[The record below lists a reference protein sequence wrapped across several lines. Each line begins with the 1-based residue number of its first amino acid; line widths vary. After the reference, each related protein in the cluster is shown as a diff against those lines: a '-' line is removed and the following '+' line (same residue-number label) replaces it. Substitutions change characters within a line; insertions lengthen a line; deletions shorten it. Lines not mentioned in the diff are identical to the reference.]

1 VGPGPEN
8 GLQHGVSGR
17 NTPRVGVAESSCLE
31 WAEALARRGLG
42 CLGIDAPD
50 HGSRGTFTSFFSVDD
65 LPALRDRFREMTFDL
80 LQVERAAITFDLDGD
95 AVPDVAP
102 RLRYF
107 GNSMGAYAVTSARST
122 LPRRH
127 AGGLTPPP

>member
-1 VGPGPEN
+1 MGPGPEN

-17 NTPRVGVAESSCLE
+17 NTPRVGVAESYCLE

-65 LPALRDRFREMTFDL
+65 LPALRDRFRVMTFDL
-80 LQVERAAITFDLDGD
+80 LQVDVVDAGRLLPALTGPLRKLFDALEGVS
-95 AVPDVAP
+95 AV
-102 RLRYF
+102 
-107 GNSMGAYAVTSARST
+107 
-122 LPRRH
+122 
-127 AGGLTPPP
+127 AGGGGGDDDE

>member
-1 VGPGPEN
+1 MRRASWWA
-8 GLQHGVSGR
+8 L
-17 NTPRVGVAESSCLE
+17 GVAESSCLE

-95 AVPDVAP
+95 GLPDVAP

-107 GNSMGAYAVTSARST
+107 GNSMGASAVASARST

>member
-1 VGPGPEN
+1 MGPGPEN

-17 NTPRVGVAESSCLE
+17 NTPRVGVSESSCLE

-65 LPALRDRFREMTFDL
+65 LPEDRRKLYNWQRKSLVLMKQL
-80 LQVERAAITFDLDGD
+80 
-95 AVPDVAP
+95 
-102 RLRYF
+102 
-107 GNSMGAYAVTSARST
+107 
-122 LPRRH
+122 
-127 AGGLTPPP
+127 

>member
-1 VGPGPEN
+1 M
-8 GLQHGVSGR
+8 
-17 NTPRVGVAESSCLE
+17 GVAESSCLE

-95 AVPDVAP
+95 GLPDVAP

-107 GNSMGAYAVTSARST
+107 GNSMGASAVASARST